1 MQHTPPEYMNSSWK
15 HARKKC
21 MHKDEEMN
29 TPPQMQ
35 NSPNATCHE
44 KLLFDDNATIKNH
57 MTAQK
62 ACHKVYNQPSF
73 SNISQSIYKDYMW
86 TKAQA
91 GRS

>member
-1 MQHTPPEYMNSSWK
+1 
-15 HARKKC
+15 
-21 MHKDEEMN
+21 
-29 TPPQMQ
+29 
-35 NSPNATCHE
+35 
-44 KLLFDDNATIKNH
+44 

>member
-1 MQHTPPEYMNSSWK
+1 
-15 HARKKC
+15 

-73 SNISQSIYKDYMW
+73 SNISQSIYKDYM
-86 TKAQA
+86 
-91 GRS
+91 